1 MKGVYI
7 MQDYFE
13 QVTEE
18 LREIRQNKIQLDN
31 NLNVLENHFCVFL
44 RHTLKK
50 FKNEYNTD
58 VRFHILFDIRTPS
71 TCNKYDS
78 IDLLGIGQAVL
89 DNRTGEVVDLVFN
102 NSEKKKAFDN
112 INKSD
117 WLELLESHRIYKTLF
132 NLNEIIQ
139 EANSCYNRLL

>member
-1 MKGVYI
+1 
-7 MQDYFE
+7 MQGYFE

-18 LREIRQNKIQLDN
+18 LDSIHQNKIQLDN

-44 RHTLKK
+44 RHTLRK
-50 FKNEYNTD
+50 FKTEYKTD

-71 TCNKYDS
+71 TCDKYDS

-89 DNRTGEVVDLVFN
+89 DNRTGELVDLVFN
-102 NSEKKKAFDN
+102 NSTKKEKFDN
-112 INKSD
+112 INKID
-117 WLELLESHRIYKTLF
+117 WRELLEAHRVYKTLF

-139 EANSCYNRLL
+139 EANSCYNRLD

>member
-1 MKGVYI
+1 
-7 MQDYFE
+7 MQGYLE

-18 LREIRQNKIQLDN
+18 LDSIHQNRIQLDN

-44 RHTLKK
+44 RHTLRK
-50 FKNEYNTD
+50 FKTEYKTD

-78 IDLLGIGQAVL
+78 IDLLDIGIMAVL
-89 DNRTGEVVDLVFN
+89 DNRTNEIVDLAFN
-102 NSEKKKAFDN
+102 GSAQKKDFDN

-117 WLELLESHRIYKTLF
+117 WRELLEAYKVYKTLF

-139 EANSCYNRLL
+139 EANSCYNRLD

>member
-1 MKGVYI
+1 

-18 LREIRQNKIQLDN
+18 LRSIRQNKIKLDN

-50 FKNEYNTD
+50 FKTEYNTD

-78 IDLLGIGQAVL
+78 IDLLRIGQAVL
-89 DNRTGEVVDLVFN
+89 DNRTGELVDLVFN
-102 NSEKKKAFDN
+102 SSAKKKEFDN

-117 WLELLESHRIYKTLF
+117 WQELLEAHRVYKTLS
-132 NLNEIIQ
+132 NLNKIIQ
-139 EANSCYNRLL
+139 EANICYNRLN

>member
-1 MKGVYI
+1 
-7 MQDYFE
+7 MQGYFE

-18 LREIRQNKIQLDN
+18 LDSIHQNKIQLDN
-31 NLNVLENHFCVFL
+31 NLNILENHFCVFL
-44 RHTLKK
+44 RHTLRK
-50 FKNEYNTD
+50 FKTEYKTD

-71 TCNKYDS
+71 TCDKYDS
-78 IDLLGIGQAVL
+78 IDLFGIGQAVL
-89 DNRTGEVVDLVFN
+89 DNITGEVIDLVFN

-117 WLELLESHRIYKTLF
+117 WRELLEAHRVYKTLF

-139 EANSCYNRLL
+139 EANSCYNRLN

>member
-1 MKGVYI
+1 

-18 LREIRQNKIQLDN
+18 LRSIRQNKIKLDN

-50 FKNEYNTD
+50 FKTEYKTD
-58 VRFHILFDIRTPS
+58 VRFNILFNIRTPS

-78 IDLLGIGQAVL
+78 IDLLDIGIMAVL
-89 DNRTGEVVDLVFN
+89 DNSTGELIYLAF
-102 NSEKKKAFDN
+102 SGSAKKKDFDN

-117 WLELLESHRIYKTLF
+117 WLELLEAHRVYKTLF
-132 NLNEIIQ
+132 NLNKIIQ
-139 EANSCYNRLL
+139 EANSCYNRLD